1 MATTRKA
8 NLHGHQALI
17 LDDEPDIVEEVVDLL
32 DCAGY
37 PCLGAHTAEQA
48 LALFQAN
55 PGIDMLILDFDLQD
69 SQGPRVLERMQ
80 ALAGRARLF
89 EAITISGR
97 AGKDELIDVLRSGFC
112 DFLAKPLNPEHLLAA
127 LEKLAEKLE
136 ERARDRQRVIRA
148 ESRLDVLTESL
159 KSLASDAKKAINYAS
174 TASRPAR
181 GEPSKDD
188 EALLNTPEDQ
198 LANPFF
204 AKLSLRQLDVV
215 RLIGKGLSNYQIA
228 CKLGI
233 SEHTVKLYVSQSL
246 RLTGLSNRTQLA
258 LKSSPRRKANHDL

>member
-1 MATTRKA
+1 MATRKA
-8 NLHGHQALI
+8 ELHGHQILI

-37 PCLGAHTAEQA
+37 RCLGAGTAAQA
-48 LALFQAN
+48 LALFRDN
-55 PGIDMLILDFDLQD
+55 PGIDLLILDFDLQD
-69 SQGPRVLERMQ
+69 SQGPRVLEQMQ
-80 ALAGRARLF
+80 ALAGGERLF

-97 AGKDELIDVLRSGFC
+97 AGKDEVIEVLRSGFA
-112 DFLAKPLNPEHLLAA
+112 DFHTKPLNPELLLAS
-127 LEKLAEKLE
+127 LEKLAGRLE
-136 ERARDRQRVIRA
+136 ERVRHRQRVIQA

-159 KSLASDAKKAINYAS
+159 KSLASDAKKAINYVNTS
-174 TASRPAR
+174 SRPAK
-181 GEPSKDD
+181 GEASMDSGGAK
-188 EALLNTPEDQ
+188 APEDP

-215 RLIGKGLSNYQIA
+215 KLIGKGLSNYQIA

-258 LKSSPRRKANHDL
+258 LKSSPRRRVNQDL